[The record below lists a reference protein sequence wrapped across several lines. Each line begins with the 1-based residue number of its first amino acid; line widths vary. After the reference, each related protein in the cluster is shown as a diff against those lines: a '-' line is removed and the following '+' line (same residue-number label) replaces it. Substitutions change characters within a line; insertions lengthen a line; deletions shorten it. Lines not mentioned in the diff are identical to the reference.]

1 MADKLKV
8 SVPRMK
14 EDGEGL
20 KGCFEK
26 IPNMVKDL
34 DQSMAMLS
42 TCWEGPAHAT
52 FRLEVEKDINKLL
65 DLLKWIQKYLEALGE
80 AGKRYGDCEHR
91 TYDCINGTH
100 I

>member
-42 TCWEGPAHAT
+42 TCWRDIPRPSAT
-52 FRLEVEKDINKLL
+52 RCVKVM
-65 DLLKWIQKYLEALGE
+65 
-80 AGKRYGDCEHR
+80 
-91 TYDCINGTH
+91 
-100 I
+100 